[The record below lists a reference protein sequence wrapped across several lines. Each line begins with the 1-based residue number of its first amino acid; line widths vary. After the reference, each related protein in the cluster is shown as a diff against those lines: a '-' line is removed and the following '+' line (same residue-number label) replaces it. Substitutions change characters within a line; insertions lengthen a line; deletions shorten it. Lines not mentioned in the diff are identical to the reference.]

1 MKLLDFNFCAGS
13 LESLLQGSKIS
24 RIDWRTLLAEWMY
37 DRIRDDWSTWPPSKK
52 HICRGL
58 YLPSPGRPAPI
69 KLVMFVDTSGS
80 MSDESLERIFGEI
93 RTFRE
98 TFPTPFV
105 IIQADAGIQ
114 SVDEYDA
121 YEDFNFEKVKIHGRG
136 GTEFISGYN
145 WIEEHFD
152 SEPVAIIHATD
163 GWGKFPRFC
172 RDPVVFLIPKEVEE
186 RSDLRQFPEWGRKII
201 L

>member
-1 MKLLDFNFCAGS
+1 
-13 LESLLQGSKIS
+13 
-24 RIDWRTLLAEWMY
+24 
-37 DRIRDDWSTWPPSKK
+37 
-52 HICRGL
+52 
-58 YLPSPGRPAPI
+58 
-69 KLVMFVDTSGS
+69 MFVDTSGS

-136 GTEFISGYN
+136 GTEFISSYN